1 MLKCPQNAK
10 VAFAMLKNALMENVK
25 LMKRNSHQSLS
36 SSNQILIGK
45 LKQQVLLIQLPKQ
58 KKPKRKDML
67 TPQTLLQLKVILLFQ
82 RKQLQPL

>member
-10 VAFAMLKNALMENVK
+10 VAFAMLKNALMVNVK

-58 KKPKRKDML
+58 KKPKRKDMP
-67 TPQTLLQLKVILLFQ
+67 TPPMLPQLKVILLFQ

>member
-58 KKPKRKDML
+58 KKPKRKDIPTPL
-67 TPQTLLQLKVILLFQ
+67 TLPQLKVILLFQ

>member
-58 KKPKRKDML
+58 KKPKRKDMP
-67 TPQTLLQLKVILLFQ
+67 TPPMLLQLKVILLFQ